1 MLALS
6 LVVIIP
12 IFLLLLGVIFV
23 SYCLVGLLA
32 YLPLF
37 ILKALESKRSHQYS
51 RVVRTSLAAISLV
64 IGLLMAAT
72 LFHYSKPAY
81 VMTADLWCDISGAF
95 DATGRAIRQC
105 HSQFRWLE
113 Q

>member
-6 LVVIIP
+6 LVVIVP

-23 SYCLVGLLA
+23 SYCVVGLLA

-37 ILKALESKRSHQYS
+37 VLKEVETKRSCRYG
-51 RVVRTSLAAISLV
+51 RVVHTSLAAVCLC
-64 IGLLMAAT
+64 IGFLMAA
-72 LFHYSKPAY
+72 LVFHYSKPLY
-81 VMTADLWCDISGAF
+81 VITADLWCDISGAF
-95 DATGRAIRQC
+95 DATGRSTRQC
-105 HSQFRWLE
+105 DSQFRWLE